1 MLDNILSRLGIYNL
15 MGVLYTGTIISV
27 TLWFVNDIFN
37 IVKIQFDTLNINGTF
52 LFIVISYFLGLVFQE
67 ISSFLSKSFFFRK
80 NKLLHTAMVSKDDDV
95 YLMSDN
101 EMKLLKKKLKE
112 DHAYDNNITDIPYI
126 YNYCK
131 SYCFEHC
138 DVSLIDKDQ
147 SIAAMSRS
155 LSVFFSAL
163 SVFIFI
169 VAFFNDGIGYIWLV
183 PVLMFFAALMFIRF
197 RRFTVI
203 REVLIKSGAHIAPP
217 DFLSACTKATQ
228 EYLRISRSFRAR

>member
-1 MLDNILSRLGIYNL
+1 MLDNILSRLGIYDL
-15 MGVLYTGTIISV
+15 MGVLYTETIIAV
-27 TLWFVNDIFN
+27 TLWCVNGVFD
-37 IVKIQFDTLNINGTF
+37 IVKLQFDSLDVNGTF

-67 ISSFLSKSFFFRK
+67 IGSFLSKSFFFRK
-80 NKLLHTAMVSKDDDV
+80 NKLLHTAMGSKESDS
-95 YLMSDN
+95 YLMSEA
-101 EMKLLKKKLKE
+101 EMKLLKMKLKE
-112 DHAYDNNITDIPYI
+112 DHSYDNIADISYI

-183 PVLMFFAALMFIRF
+183 PVSMFLAALMFIRF
-197 RRFTVI
+197 RRFTII
-203 REVLIKSGAHIAPP
+203 RYVRILRA
-217 DFLSACTKATQ
+217 
-228 EYLRISRSFRAR
+228 YLYQKGRE

>member
-1 MLDNILSRLGIYNL
+1 MNVMLDNILSRLGIYDL

-27 TLWFVNDIFN
+27 TLWFINDLFN
-37 IVKIQFDTLNINGTF
+37 IVNFQFEALDVNGTF

-67 ISSFLSKSFFFRK
+67 VGSFISKSIFFRK
-80 NKLLHTAMVSKDDDV
+80 NKLLHIAMRSKENDP
-95 YLMSDN
+95 YLMSEA

-112 DHAYDNNITDIPYI
+112 ERGYENNNADISYI

-155 LSVFFSAL
+155 LSVFFYVLGVLIIIVVFL
-163 SVFIFI
+163 SDSIR
-169 VAFFNDGIGYIWLV
+169 YIWLV
-183 PVLMFFAALMFIRF
+183 PVPVSMFLAVLMFIRF
-197 RRFTVI
+197 RRFTII
-203 REVLIKSGAHIAPP
+203 RYVRILRA
-217 DFLSACTKATQ
+217 
-228 EYLRISRSFRAR
+228 YLYQKGRE

>member
-1 MLDNILSRLGIYNL
+1 MNAMLDNILSRLGIYDL
-15 MGVLYTGTIISV
+15 MGVLYTGTIIAV
-27 TLWFVNDIFN
+27 TLWCVNGVFD
-37 IVKIQFDTLNINGTF
+37 IVKLQFDSLDVNGTF

-67 ISSFLSKSFFFRK
+67 IGSFLSKSFFFRK
-80 NKLLHTAMVSKDDDV
+80 NKLLHTAMCSKESDP
-95 YLMSDN
+95 YLMSDA
-101 EMKLLKKKLKE
+101 EMKLLKMKLKE
-112 DHAYDNNITDIPYI
+112 DHSYDNIADISYI

-169 VAFFNDGIGYIWLV
+169 IVFFNNGIRYIWLI
-183 PVLMFFAALMFIRF
+183 PILMFLAVMMFIRF
-197 RRFTVI
+197 KRFTII
-203 REVLIKSGAHIAPP
+203 RYVRILRA
-217 DFLSACTKATQ
+217 
-228 EYLRISRSFRAR
+228 YLYQKGRE